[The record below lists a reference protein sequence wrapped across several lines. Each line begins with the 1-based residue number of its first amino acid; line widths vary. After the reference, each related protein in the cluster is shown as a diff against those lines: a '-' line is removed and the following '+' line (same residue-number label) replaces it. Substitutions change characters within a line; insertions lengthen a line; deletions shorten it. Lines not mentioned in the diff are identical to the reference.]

1 MSKLTLSEIL
11 RGETG
16 LAAILERARRPT
28 ETPQEIRRENGKRWL
43 RTLRGSDKVAWES
56 WGLIYNR
63 LGIRE
68 KNPWGWLLFYFG
80 TDTSFRDGLTISYM
94 EENGLRHL
102 ESIGKRFA
110 ELAKTLLGFQFD
122 LPEWLFDPTTIN
134 YEENFVAFFSE
145 FF

>member
-1 MSKLTLSEIL
+1 
-11 RGETG
+11 
-16 LAAILERARRPT
+16 
-28 ETPQEIRRENGKRWL
+28 
-43 RTLRGSDKVAWES
+43 
-56 WGLIYNR
+56 
-63 LGIRE
+63 
-68 KNPWGWLLFYFG
+68 
-80 TDTSFRDGLTISYM
+80 M